1 MLFLVNLKP
10 SPYKQV
16 NAAHFINV
24 EKRLKRQVEF
34 LRKLRDEG
42 TIVDGPYAILNVAF
56 HTPCFKVKADS
67 WEQLSRILHDDPMF
81 PYQVAEVSYL
91 ADWEEAM
98 AKHADTIGSHS
109 AEEDLM
115 HDVLIDTGLDY
126 ASRIAGRKET

>member
-1 MLFLVNLKP
+1 MLFFVNLEP
-10 SPYKQV
+10 SPYKQA

-34 LRKLRDEG
+34 LRKLRDDG
-42 TIVDGPYAILNVAF
+42 IIVDGPYAILNALF
-56 HTPCFKVKADS
+56 PSPCFKMQVDS

-81 PYQVAEVSYL
+81 PYQVANVKYL

-98 AKHADTIGSHS
+98 GKHADTIGSHA

-126 ASRIAGRKET
+126 ASRLAGRADS